1 MFAFLRNTFWK
12 GSRVTLHGRTTMVSR
27 VTTVVLGVFLL
38 PLAFTCAISVS
49 FLTISSAFAAQD
61 ITPTVQYQ
69 NLTELFARK
78 AYANSK
84 PTALLYTSG
93 TRVFQP
99 ELCIFKDV
107 QYGTEIW
114 RIFNDPAEEEH
125 HCHINR
131 SPWNCNGSQLGIMSY
146 RYVPGFTEK
155 IMLVVNADGDSIR
168 VVAPQGG
175 TRLDNYQRHANWDK
189 LNPGIMWFAYYDG
202 LYKVD
207 VRAND
212 ATNLFQALPRTSRRK
227 VIFTNTSET
236 NQIMVMDYTAD
247 LGPSDTAYAYMVDPQ
262 ASGATRYVTYPL
274 RFDITWPGHDK
285 AQEYHIHDI
294 YFRRGADT
302 TYVFNYGSPSS
313 VGEALFFEAPYCGDK
328 SKVRICYPDVSHG
341 VPYYSH
347 PAWNHDG
354 TKVAYVGESSPGAN
368 DYGIHVR
375 EHDTKTPLATLTT
388 QVTSAHLAWDSY
400 DDEWVF
406 GSATWSDG
414 LGKILKMRTVNPIC
428 LPFVNPYTNING
440 SSGTYCSDTRPAQSP
455 DATKVLYT
463 SSMLHSDDKP
473 SVYIAVARYPY
484 PPRNLSAV
492 GSSNVII
499 SWQPHP
505 ISREVKGYHVYRST
519 NSDNA
524 FVELTTTAVGATNY
538 TDNAVQLGT
547 IYYYAVT
554 SEEFSDL
561 ESDILSEILKV
572 DVQQGGT
579 RSSIYK
585 PEGQKGWDTTPP
597 APVSGVTIQQV
608 ASGQHRLNWLGST
621 EKDVR
626 YYNIY
631 YSVQGPP
638 SATQERRIASTPRGT
653 TTYLDW
659 LARTDAS
666 PYYAVT
672 AVDRAGNESAP
683 TSPGP
688 GEPDTTPPGP
698 VRDLQ

>member
-38 PLAFTCAISVS
+38 PLAFTCVISVS
-49 FLTISSAFAAQD
+49 FLTISSALAAQD
-61 ITPTVQYQ
+61 IIPAVQYQ

-84 PTALLYTSG
+84 PTTLLYSSS
-93 TRVFQP
+93 TRAFEP

-107 QYGTEIW
+107 NYGTEVW
-114 RIFNDPAEEEH
+114 RIFNDSAEEEH

-131 SPWNCNGSQLGIMSY
+131 SPWNCNGSQFGIMSY

-155 IMLVVNADGDSIR
+155 IILVVNADGNSIR
-168 VVAPQGG
+168 VVAPQGR
-175 TRLDNYQRHANWDK
+175 TTMDNYQRHVNWDK
-189 LNPGIMWFAYYDG
+189 LNPGIMWFAYFDG
-202 LYKVD
+202 LYRVD
-207 VRAND
+207 IRAND

-236 NQIMVMDYTAD
+236 NQIMVMDDTGQLAA
-247 LGPSDTAYAYMVDPQ
+247 SDTAYAYMVDPQ
-262 ASGATRYVTYPL
+262 ATGAKRYITFPL
-274 RFDITWPGHDK
+274 RFNITWPGHDK

-294 YFRRGADT
+294 YFRRNADT
-302 TYVFNYGSPSS
+302 TFVFNYGSPNA
-313 VGEALFFEAPYCGDK
+313 VGEGLFFEAPYCGDK
-328 SKVRICYPDVSHG
+328 TKVKISYPNESGG

-354 TKVAYVGESSPGAN
+354 TKVVYIGEATPGST
-368 DYGIHVR
+368 YGVNVR
-375 EHDTKTPLATLTT
+375 EHDTKTHLATLST
-388 QVTSAHLAWDSY
+388 QVTSAHLAWDGY

-414 LGKILKMRTVNPIC
+414 LGKILKMRTVNPVC

-440 SSGTYCSDTRPAQSP
+440 SSGTYCSETRPAQSP

-463 SSMLHSDDKP
+463 SSMLQRSDSKP
-473 SVYIAVARYPY
+473 SVFIAVARYPY

-492 GSSNVII
+492 GSSNVTI

-505 ISREVKGYHVYRST
+505 ISREIKGYHVYRST

-524 FVELTTTAVGATNY
+524 FVELTNATVGATNY
-538 TDNAVQLGT
+538 TDTAVQSGT
-547 IYYYAVT
+547 TYYYAMT
-554 SEEFSDL
+554 SEEFSGL
-561 ESDILSEILKV
+561 ESDVLSEILKV
-572 DVQQGGT
+572 DVQQGGIQ
-579 RSSIYK
+579 SSLYK
-585 PEGQKGWDTTPP
+585 PEGQKGWDTTAP
-597 APVSGVTIQQV
+597 APVSGLTMQQV
-608 ASGQHRLNWLGST
+608 ASGQYRIGWSDSS
-621 EKDVR
+621 ERDVR

-631 YSVQGPP
+631 YSVQGIPP
-638 SATQERRIASTPRGT
+638 ATQERRIASIPRGT

-666 PYYAVT
+666 PYYSVT

-683 TSPGP
+683 TAPGP
-688 GEPDTTPPGP
+688 GQPDTTPPGP
-698 VRDLQ
+698 VRDLH